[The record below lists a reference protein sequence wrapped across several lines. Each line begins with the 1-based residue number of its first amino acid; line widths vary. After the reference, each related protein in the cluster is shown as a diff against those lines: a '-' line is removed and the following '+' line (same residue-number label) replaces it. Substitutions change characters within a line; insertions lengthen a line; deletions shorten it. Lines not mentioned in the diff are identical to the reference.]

1 MVDDLLELLKRHS
14 QELDDF
20 RVKNGGLNME
30 NEMHTNFPNGTMATL
45 DEIQKSQDEAIDWL
59 EDRNTYDPG

>member
-1 MVDDLLELLKRHS
+1 
-14 QELDDF
+14 
-20 RVKNGGLNME
+20 ME

-45 DEIQKSQDEAIDWL
+45 DDIQKIQDEAIDWL